1 MCWNLQMYRTSLA
14 SVAAGQVVAC
24 LLDLMKV
31 RSTIGKERIE

>member
-1 MCWNLQMYRTSLA
+1 MYWTALA
-14 SVAAGQVVAC
+14 FVTAGQAVAC